1 MTRIDRAPIEQT
13 LLIHLFDCGVPM
25 SVSDLETSLG
35 CTRRDLWCAVRAQA
49 LLGNVKRGTPICLTA
64 SARVAIA
71 AGRSS
76 GAAHQRLPQ

>member
-1 MTRIDRAPIEQT
+1 MTQVDRAPIEQA
-13 LLIHLFDCGVPM
+13 LLAHLFDCGAPL
-25 SVSDLETSLG
+25 SVSELEIGLG

-49 LLGNVKRGTPICLTA
+49 LLGNLKRGTPICLTA

-76 GAAHQRLPQ
+76 GAAHRRLPQ